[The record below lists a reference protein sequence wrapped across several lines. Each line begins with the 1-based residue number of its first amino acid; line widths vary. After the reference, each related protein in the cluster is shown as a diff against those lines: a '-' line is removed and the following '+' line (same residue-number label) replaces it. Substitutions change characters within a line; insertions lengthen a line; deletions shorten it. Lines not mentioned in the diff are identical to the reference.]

1 MGEYPNICF
10 IFRHLSS
17 LTHLVIEINSKSEL
31 KMTVYTRH
39 TDKSRSSRYRDIG
52 NLAVA
57 IAISGK

>member
-1 MGEYPNICF
+1 MKTVEGIKH
-10 IFRHLSS
+10 I
-17 LTHLVIEINSKSEL
+17 SEGYQ
-31 KMTVYTRH
+31 TGPGRH